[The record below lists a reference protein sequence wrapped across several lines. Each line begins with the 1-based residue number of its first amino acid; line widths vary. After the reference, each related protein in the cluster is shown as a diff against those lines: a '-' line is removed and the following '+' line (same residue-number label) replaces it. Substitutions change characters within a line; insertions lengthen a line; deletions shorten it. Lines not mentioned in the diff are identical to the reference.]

1 MRLRFALDSAK
12 PNKHDHFRTVSSRSI
27 QNAIP
32 PNGTVKSQS
41 LTSETIVLMGEI
53 LNDGPMNLLAA
64 ISGDD
69 FVSIIKW
76 IIVGGLIFWLLMFLL
91 DWLKIGEPFNK
102 VARTILMVAA
112 VLFLINVLLM
122 LVDKPLVRF

>member
-1 MRLRFALDSAK
+1 MW
-12 PNKHDHFRTVSSRSI
+12 
-27 QNAIP
+27 
-32 PNGTVKSQS
+32 
-41 LTSETIVLMGEI
+41 EI